1 VKASLF
7 AAACLLLLPL
17 ASGCNTSD
25 PTSAVL
31 VNQYPVSSK
40 AGSSDSVVVYK
51 GWWAVAQFAD
61 PVAPGS
67 ESDPVRVVQ
76 GTDYAYAL
84 LAPGW
89 DPASGAPPS
98 TLIPVRSSQRLSVA
112 RGDTLSFV
120 VSDTTTDGDCAAGK
134 PLSQEDANFITQRTF
149 PNEFEN
155 AVYDAAT
162 CTRSALPG
170 DAGGTAGSGGEAGT
184 GGN

>member
-1 VKASLF
+1 MKASLF
-7 AAACLLLLPL
+7 AAHLLFLSLI
-17 ASGCNTSD
+17 SGCNTPD

-31 VNQYPVSSK
+31 VNRYPVSPN
-40 AGSSDSVVVYK
+40 ARTSDSVVVYK

-61 PVAPGS
+61 PVAPDS
-67 ESDPVRVVQ
+67 ESDPVRVVP
-76 GTDYAYAL
+76 GTDYGYAL

-89 DPASGAPPS
+89 EPASGAPPS

-120 VSDTTTDGDCAAGK
+120 VSDATTDGDCAAGK
-134 PLSQEDANFITQRTF
+134 PLSQEDADFITQRTF
-149 PNEFEN
+149 PNEFES

-162 CTRSALPG
+162 CTRSALAG
-170 DAGGTAGSGGEAGT
+170 DAGGTAGAGGEAGT